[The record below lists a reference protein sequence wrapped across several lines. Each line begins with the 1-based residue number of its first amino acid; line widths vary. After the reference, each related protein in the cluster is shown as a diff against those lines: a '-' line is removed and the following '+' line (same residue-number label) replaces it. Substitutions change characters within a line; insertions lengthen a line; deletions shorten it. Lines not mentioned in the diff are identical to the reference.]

1 MSQTLYENGTI
12 LTMET
17 PTPVEALLTEDG
29 IIVKAGSLDEIHSL
43 LQKDVAHRDLDGQTL
58 MPAFIDPHSHFL
70 GYANSLL
77 QIPLDDAATFSDIVR
92 LLEDGIRDR
101 KIPKGEW
108 VAAKGYDHNAL
119 AEGIHPTRELLDQA
133 APDHPVVL
141 QHRSGHMGVF
151 NSKAL
156 AMLGVDEHTPQI
168 PGGLIQTRDGRCTG
182 YMEENAYLHY
192 LHQTPPPMPESLL
205 DAVQT
210 AQEHYASYGI
220 TTVQEGMMTDSMLPI
235 YEHLTKQNLL
245 KLDVVGYGD
254 IRDCRALTVTFALG
268 SRKYTNHFRLGGFKI
283 FLDGSPQGR
292 TAWMRK
298 PYEGDS
304 SGYCGYPTLPDEAVQ
319 DHVNDALSRHVQL
332 LAHCNG
338 DAACAQYIRAFA
350 RAKKNGADPG
360 AIRPVMVHAQL
371 LGLDQLEAVKNLGIL
386 PSFFPAHIYYWGDT
400 HLKNFGPQ
408 RAAHISPAASAQK
421 MGISYTF
428 HQDAP
433 VLAPNMLETI
443 WCAVCRMTK
452 SETLLGGDE
461 RISVWDAL
469 KAITINGAYQYF
481 EEASKGTLSPGKKAD
496 LVILDRNPLTTPD
509 AELRNIQVME
519 TIKEGQT
526 IYQNPDASLLKEA
539 YHG

>member
-1 MSQTLYENGTI
+1 MSQTLYENGVI

-17 PTPVEALLTEDG
+17 PVSVRALLVEDG
-29 IIVKAGSLDEIHSL
+29 IIVKAGASEEMHSL
-43 LQKDVAHRDLDGQTL
+43 LREDVIRRDLGGQTL

-77 QIPLDDAATFSDIVR
+77 QIALDEAADFSDIVR
-92 LLEDGIRDR
+92 LLTDGIRDR
-101 KIPKGEW
+101 KIPEGQW
-108 VAAKGYDHNAL
+108 VSAKGYDHNAL
-119 AEGIHPTRELLDQA
+119 AEGIHPTRELLDRA
-133 APDHPVVL
+133 APNHPVIL

-156 AMLGVDEHTPQI
+156 EMLGVDERTPQI
-168 PGGLIQTRDGRCTG
+168 PGGLIQIEDGRCTG

-192 LHQTPPPMPESLL
+192 LYQTPPPNPESLF
-205 DAVQT
+205 AAIQT

-220 TTVQEGMMTDSMLPI
+220 TTVQEGMMTDAMVPI
-235 YEHLTKQNLL
+235 YEHLTKQGLL
-245 KLDVVGYGD
+245 WLDVVGYAD
-254 IRDCRALTVTFALG
+254 IRDCGKLTETFAPG
-268 SRKYTNHFRLGGFKI
+268 SRTYTNRFRLGGFKI

-292 TAWMRK
+292 TAWMRQ
-298 PYEGDS
+298 PYEGGE
-304 SGYCGYPTLPDEAVQ
+304 SGYCGYPTLTDEAVEG
-319 DHVNDALSRHVQL
+319 HVSDALSRHVQL

-338 DAACAQYIRAFA
+338 DAACAQYIKAFA
-350 RAKKNGADPG
+350 RARKNGADTG
-360 AIRPVMVHAQL
+360 SIRPVMVHAQL
-371 LGLDQLEAVKNLGIL
+371 LGTDQLEAVKNLGIL

-408 RAAHISPAASAQK
+408 RAGRISPAGSAEK

-433 VLAPNMLETI
+433 VLAPDMLETV
-443 WCAVCRMTK
+443 WCAVSRRTK
-452 SETLLGGDE
+452 SGALLGEEE

-469 KAITINGAYQYF
+469 KAVTLNGAYQYF

-496 LVILDRNPLTTPD
+496 LVILDRNPLTVLPD
-509 AELRNIQVME
+509 DLRKIRVME

-526 IYQNPDASLLKEA
+526 IYRRPSDPKEA
-539 YHG
+539 Q